1 IFIDRQEGQRQTCNC
16 PVDREELVDHKD
28 IFPDKATGRKI
39 LSLFIRCPNTG
50 CDWTGEL
57 REKKDHVVH
66 CEKEPVECPNG
77 CGLFVVR
84 KQVGNMLS

>member
-1 IFIDRQEGQRQTCNC
+1 MVYLTTKIPKNKKSWAKILMNNKMKKKSKLNIINLEFLNYTLQ
-16 PVDREELVDHKD
+16 D

-57 REKKDHVVH
+57 REKKV
-66 CEKEPVECPNG
+66 
-77 CGLFVVR
+77 
-84 KQVGNMLS
+84 KQSIIKAIF

>member
-1 IFIDRQEGQRQTCNC
+1 MTEKNNLGIKNARNDPGHFGKINLIKFLQ
-16 PVDREELVDHKD
+16 D

-57 REKKDHVVH
+57 REKKVSVIGMIFT
-66 CEKEPVECPNG
+66 CTA
-77 CGLFVVR
+77 
-84 KQVGNMLS
+84 S

>member
-1 IFIDRQEGQRQTCNC
+1 MTEKNSLGIKNARNDPGHFGNINLIKFLQ
-16 PVDREELVDHKD
+16 D

-57 REKKDHVVH
+57 REKKVSVIGMIST
-66 CEKEPVECPNG
+66 CTA
-77 CGLFVVR
+77 
-84 KQVGNMLS
+84 S